1 MQFPNEIQAA
11 LLFDQP
17 FRTLEAVVRSFL
29 RLEQMQGREP
39 FNVSEANPGVFYRLF
54 GQDDLMITLEYLA
67 QPANMEVFQKSLA
80 STVTGLLCPDIR
92 QRLMGTRSHVL
103 VTVSHGVMGPALES
117 SPDFKQLLGDLMPL
131 EGHSL
136 PQFRRR
142 LEASA
147 TIARLVCNEA
157 MPQVVHWTQSNQLI
171 PGEKFEVYAN
181 VPSPGPLHVHPY
193 LFGNR
198 AGAGG
203 GPEVGVLT
211 FGARHFIGREIS
223 IEPGALPWTAHF
235 ETILDFLNV
244 ATTDNGYVIPHG
256 DTFGPE
262 DRSLSY
268 RVLHCEPED
277 EGGAPLYQLVPLMHR
292 AYGFQSAEYVE
303 PERVFDDRMPPGDLM
318 PDDDEAKAELAN
330 EWREKRGLAEGIGGR
345 FEVRAGD
352 PGPAGPQPPRPGF
365 PAARAATR
373 KEFGR
378 RPT

>member
-67 QPANMEVFQKSLA
+67 QPANTDLFQKSLA
-80 STVTGLLCPDIR
+80 STITGVLCPDIR
-92 QRLMGTRSHVL
+92 QRLMSNRSHVL
-103 VTVSHGVMGPALES
+103 VTVSHGVLGS
-117 SPDFKQLLGDLMPL
+117 SPDVTQLLGEIGMPM
-131 EGHSL
+131 EGCSL

-142 LEASA
+142 LEACA
-147 TIARLVCNEA
+147 TIARLICDEA

-171 PGEKFEVYAN
+171 PGEKFEDYAT
-181 VPSPGPLHVHPY
+181 VPAPGPLHIHPY

-198 AGAGG
+198 AGASGE
-203 GPEVGVLT
+203 PEVGLLT

-223 IEPGALPWTAHF
+223 IEPGALPWAAHF
-235 ETILDFLNV
+235 ETILAFLRV
-244 ATTDNGYVIPHG
+244 ATIDNGYVIPHD

-268 RVLHCEPED
+268 RVLHCEPEE
-277 EGGAPLYQLVPLMHR
+277 EGGVPLYRLVPLMHR

-303 PERVFDDRMPPGDLM
+303 PDCVFDDRMPPGDLM

-373 KEFGR
+373 IVFGR
-378 RPT
+378 KTT